1 MFKVYKNILHYVKEL
16 SYLTYLSIFSSFVSS
31 FFTVGAYFFMYK
43 FFNNLIINADTSM
56 TKFYALMV
64 SILLVIG
71 SILQYIANML
81 SHKLGFRLETNLRKR
96 GIAVSYTHL
105 TLPTTPYV

>member
-31 FFTVGAYFFMYK
+31 FFTVGAYFFMYN
-43 FFNNLIINADTSM
+43 FFNNLIINTDTSM

-71 SILQYIANML
+71 L
-81 SHKLGFRLETNLRKR
+81 SLIH
-96 GIAVSYTHL
+96 I
-105 TLPTTPYV
+105 